1 MAGRIFPAIAIA
13 RKEPDLHIHK
23 LTGEKLENALND
35 LARLRIEVFR
45 DFPYLYDGT
54 LAYEQG
60 YIQGLAR
67 AKDAII
73 AAAEDEGRIVGCA
86 TGSALAGHHEEFAAP
101 FGACNYDPAEVF
113 YCGESVL
120 LPAWRGRGLGHKFFD
135 FREAHARE
143 CGYKYSAFC
152 AVVRPPDH
160 PLRPA
165 NYVPLDAFW
174 EKRGY
179 GKVLGML
186 ANFHWKD
193 VDQAEET
200 EHSMQFW
207 LREIA

>member
-1 MAGRIFPAIAIA
+1 MRE
-13 RKEPDLHIHK
+13 RRLQIHK
-23 LTGEKLENALND
+23 LTGAGLERALND

-45 DFPYLYDGT
+45 AFPYLYDGT
-54 LAYEQG
+54 LAYEEG
-60 YIQGLAR
+60 YITGLAG
-67 AKDAII
+67 AKDSFI

-101 FGACNYDPAEVF
+101 FASHNYDPAQVF

-120 LPAWRGRGLGHKFFD
+120 LPGWRGRGIGHKFFD
-135 FREAHARE
+135 LREAHAKER
-143 CGYKYSAFC
+143 GYKYSAFC
-152 AVVRPPDH
+152 AVIRPADH

-179 GKVLGML
+179 RKVPGMI
-186 ANFHWKD
+186 ASFHWKD
-193 VDQAEET
+193 IDQPQET

-207 LREIA
+207 LRELP

>member
-1 MAGRIFPAIAIA
+1 MQ
-13 RKEPDLHIHK
+13 IHK
-23 LTGEKLENALND
+23 LTGAGFESALND

-54 LAYEQG
+54 PAYEEDYLKG
-60 YIQGLAR
+60 FAG

-73 AAAEDEGRIVGCA
+73 AAAEEDGRIVGCA

-101 FGACNYDPAEVF
+101 FAARNYDPAEVF

-120 LPAWRGRGLGHKFFD
+120 LPAYRGRGIGHKFFD

-160 PLRPA
+160 PLQPA
-165 NYVPLDAFW
+165 DYSPLDAFW

-179 GKVLGML
+179 RKVPGMI
-186 ANFHWKD
+186 ASFRWKD
-193 VDQAEET
+193 TDQPQES
-200 EHSMQFW
+200 EHPMQFW
-207 LREIA
+207 LRGLA

>member
-1 MAGRIFPAIAIA
+1 MQ
-13 RKEPDLHIHK
+13 IHK
-23 LTGEKLENALND
+23 LTGDKLDSALND
-35 LARLRIEVFR
+35 LARLRSEVFR

-54 LAYEQG
+54 LAYEQD

-101 FGACNYDPAEVF
+101 FAAHNYDPAEVF

-120 LPAWRGRGLGHKFFD
+120 LPAYRGRGLGHRFFD

-152 AVVRPPDH
+152 AVVRPADH

-165 NYVPLDAFW
+165 GYVPLDAFW

-179 GKVLGML
+179 AKVPGML
-186 ANFHWKD
+186 ANFDWKD
-193 VDQAEET
+193 VDQAGET

-207 LREIA
+207 LREIV

>member
-1 MAGRIFPAIAIA
+1 M
-13 RKEPDLHIHK
+13 RKLQIHK
-23 LTGEKLENALND
+23 LTGELLDSALND

-60 YIQGLAR
+60 YITGLAG

-86 TGSALAGHHEEFAAP
+86 TGSALLGYHEEFAAP
-101 FGACNYDPAEVF
+101 FAAHDYNPEQVF

-120 LPAWRGRGLGHKFFD
+120 LPAWRGRGVGHKFFD
-135 FREAHARE
+135 FREAHACD
-143 CGYKYSAFC
+143 CGYRYSAFC
-152 AVVRPPDH
+152 AVVRPADH

-165 NYVPLDAFW
+165 DYVPLDAFW

-179 GKVLGML
+179 RKVPGML
-186 ANFHWKD
+186 ANFDWKD
-193 VDQAEET
+193 VDQTGET
-200 EHSMQFW
+200 AHSMQYW